1 MLERINGNEQ
11 ISKYWSKMLLGSPQY
26 NYELVH
32 DGEAISGVRR
42 KQSVLKEA
50 REKSDSLIMAYIE
63 WGYGLIKENLMMA
76 F

>member
-1 MLERINGNEQ
+1 MTEKL
-11 ISKYWSKMLLGSPQY
+11 
-26 NYELVH
+26 
-32 DGEAISGVRR
+32 ISGVRR